1 MSKRLIIV
9 FGAAMLILSLALISD
24 GQVRRVTTIQK
35 PDGTYTIV
43 EYPIGRETV
52 VTLSPI
58 GLAAARGR
66 STILRDPSGTAIRR
80 SLTSLPRSLTAL
92 NVYAGGPTG
101 TLPSRGLVDDFEG
114 IG

>member
-24 GQVRRVTTIQK
+24 GQVRRVTTIQN

-58 GLAAARGR
+58 GLTAARGR
-66 STILRDPSGTAIRR
+66 ATILRDPSGTAIRL
-80 SLTSLPRSLTAL
+80 SLTSLPQ
-92 NVYAGGPTG
+92 
-101 TLPSRGLVDDFEG
+101 PSRQRNMSFPC
-114 IG
+114 